1 MKRLGWTIIACF
13 LSQLIFAQSIDFK
26 DLMGLLD
33 LNQNKLETH
42 LQKKGFKQTGFFDDR
57 DAGFSKIK
65 EEKEETVIRRFRILP
80 SENGLDLIYETNSRK
95 EYTDLENE
103 IIASGFDRATVR
115 QDSSAPVLYQKQ
127 NFVIQSSQE
136 KIDSSV
142 FYVLKSNKKS
152 LPRQKDLVF
161 AEDLLQLNS
170 HEYLIETFGK
180 QNVKKDLFYLSA
192 KQAKKC
198 SIIFPNSS
206 RQAIFLWKDE
216 DNMRDIS
223 FIIIGEQLNNSDKN
237 VNAVMLSNW
246 RSNQGVYCG
255 MSLRE
260 IQNLN
265 NAPISFYNWRTES
278 AGFLAPQNKGA
289 IDFEKLK
296 PVFNCMNCGFLYV
309 DNSKDIIQSGYA
321 IDENQKVYVGSFVV
335 VPEKRIDM
343 TRQTSLK

>member
-1 MKRLGWTIIACF
+1 MIVACV
-13 LSQLIFAQSIDFK
+13 LSQIVFAQSIDFK

-42 LQKKGFKQTGFFDDR
+42 LQKKGFKQTGFFDIA

-65 EEKEETVIRRFRILP
+65 QEKEETVIRRFRILP
-80 SENGLDLIYETNSRK
+80 NENGLDLIYETNSRK
-95 EYTDLENE
+95 EYANLENE
-103 IIASGFDRATVR
+103 IIASGFDYSTEKK
-115 QDSSAPVLYQKQ
+115 DSSTPVLYQKQ
-127 NFVIQSSQE
+127 NFLIQSSQE

-142 FYVLKSNKKS
+142 FYVFKSNKKN

-170 HEYLIETFGK
+170 HEYLVEAFGK

-192 KQAKKC
+192 TEAKKC
-198 SIIFPNSS
+198 TIIFPNSS

-216 DNMRDIS
+216 ENMRDIS
-223 FIIIGEQLNNSDKN
+223 FIIIGEQLSNSNKN

-246 RSNQGVYCG
+246 RSNQGIYCG
-255 MSLRE
+255 MSLKE

-265 NAPISFYNWRTES
+265 NSPISFYNWRTES
-278 AGFLAPQNKGA
+278 AGFLAPQNKGT
-289 IDFEKLK
+289 IDFEKVK

-335 VPEKRIDM
+335 VPEKRIDI